1 MGVVRCPKCG
11 NKTTTRTAKK
21 DDSVY
26 YVCINYPKCRGR
38 VLADEDEGGGW
49 GGDSGQE
56 SPTPEPAYDR
66 PLPRVRPAS
75 PERGAGKTVRAA
87 KKGGRKVR
95 AGAKHPE
102 RKGRVSLDNN
112 WGDDWNEETPAPK
125 PAPVQP
131 RQKIQPKRG
140 VAPEKKEPPK
150 PGQQIA
156 PKRYLAPAPQ
166 QQIAP
171 KADAILEVKTP
182 PKLRQRRVPQSHLS
196 PVRKKRSIKVIII
209 ALVIAFLAIDGMIY
223 AAFVLR

>member
-21 DDSVY
+21 DDSAY

-38 VLADEDEGGGW
+38 VLADDDEGGDW

-66 PLPRVRPAS
+66 PLPRVKPSS

-125 PAPVQP
+125 PAPGQP
-131 RQKIQPKRG
+131 RQQIQPKRG

-150 PGQQIA
+150 LG
-156 PKRYLAPAPQ
+156 

-171 KADAILEVKTP
+171 KADATPEVKTP

-209 ALVIAFLAIDGMIY
+209 ALVIAFLAIDGMLY

>member
-21 DDSVY
+21 DDSAY

-125 PAPVQP
+125 PAPGQP
-131 RQKIQPKRG
+131 RQKIQPKRE
-140 VAPEKKEPPK
+140 VTPERKEPPK
-150 PGQQIA
+150 PG
-156 PKRYLAPAPQ
+156 